1 MQSGAL
7 GWTANNRL
15 GVKLGLGTTSAQC
28 PDYPVKA
35 AVKLTPVDVSKVPI
49 ADSNC
54 NEADANYY

>member
-35 AVKLTPVDVSKVPI
+35 AVKLTPVDVSKVPTTDI
-49 ADSNC
+49 REFRALV
-54 NEADANYY
+54 AF

>member
-15 GVKLGLGTTSAQC
+15 GVKLGLGTSAQC

-35 AVKLTPVDVSKVPI
+35 AVKLTPVDVSKVPTTDI
-49 ADSNC
+49 REFRALV
-54 NEADANYY
+54 AF